1 MAFVL
6 ARACLSAAAA
16 ISAFASLPMAGCS
29 TPPDAVEERRIEI
42 STPPIAH
49 VVLITLKDPTRAAEL
64 VEDCNRL
71 VPGIPSVLAYSCGLP
86 LPSDRANV
94 VGDYSVGFFVAFAD
108 EAGYREYT
116 DHPSHLALVD
126 KWRTAWKEVRIFDF
140 VDGMVP
146 LPQASPVE
154 PAPSTDPKGTPPTG
168 AAPSSPPA
176 ADPPSG
182 APAPPGGGP
191 EPAPPAKANGSG
203 TPANAHPSNPSA
215 APAPATAPK
224 SARRSGTP
232 GAAAHPTT
240 TLAPNG
246 H

>member
-6 ARACLSAAAA
+6 VRACLSAVAA
-16 ISAFASLPMAGCS
+16 ISAIACLPLAGCS
-29 TPPDAVEERRIEI
+29 SPPDAVETRRVEI

-146 LPQASPVE
+146 PAEPKPTEPTPATEPKGALPAGAPTGTPQPVAAPGGDSPAPVE
-154 PAPSTDPKGTPPTG
+154 GGSDTAPSAKPVGSGSPGSTQ
-168 AAPSSPPA
+168 PSRPPA
-176 ADPPSG
+176 APTPS
-182 APAPPGGGP
+182 PAPK
-191 EPAPPAKANGSG
+191 PAG
-203 TPANAHPSNPSA
+203 
-215 APAPATAPK
+215 
-224 SARRSGTP
+224 
-232 GAAAHPTT
+232 
-240 TLAPNG
+240 
-246 H
+246 

>member
-6 ARACLSAAAA
+6 ARACLPAVAVVSALAC
-16 ISAFASLPMAGCS
+16 LTLAGCS
-29 TPPDAVEERRIEI
+29 TPPNAVEERRVEI

-64 VEDCNRL
+64 VVDCNRL

-146 LPQASPVE
+146 VPQVPSVE
-154 PAPSTDPKGTPPTG
+154 T
-168 AAPSSPPA
+168 
-176 ADPPSG
+176 
-182 APAPPGGGP
+182 APATEPGSAT
-191 EPAPPAKANGSG
+191 PAPPAGGAETVPPAKASGAG
-203 TPANAHPSNPSA
+203 TPANAQPSNPA
-215 APAPATAPK
+215 ASPAPATAPK
-224 SARRSGTP
+224 SASRPGAA

>member
-6 ARACLSAAAA
+6 VRACLSAVAA
-16 ISAFASLPMAGCS
+16 ISAIACLPLAGCS
-29 TPPDAVEERRIEI
+29 SPPDAVETRRVEI

-146 LPQASPVE
+146 PAE
-154 PAPSTDPKGTPPTG
+154 PKPSEIPAEALAGYGRRQHQNRRRERDPLGEGHPCTWQTRLIKV
-168 AAPSSPPA
+168 AARVT
-176 ADPPSG
+176 
-182 APAPPGGGP
+182 
-191 EPAPPAKANGSG
+191 E
-203 TPANAHPSNPSA
+203 
-215 APAPATAPK
+215 
-224 SARRSGTP
+224 SARRVLVELSGSWP
-232 GAAAHPTT
+232 YLGHYRRVSEQV
-240 TLAPNG
+240 LAFLMPEG
-246 H
+246 DSS